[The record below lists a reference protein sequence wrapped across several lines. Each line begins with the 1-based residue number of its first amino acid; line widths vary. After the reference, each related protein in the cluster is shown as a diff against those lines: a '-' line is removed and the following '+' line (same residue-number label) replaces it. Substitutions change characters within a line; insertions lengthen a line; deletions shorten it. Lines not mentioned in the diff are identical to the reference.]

1 MSCDQ
6 VRWKFNALT
15 KKYKECIDNNS
26 ASGRGA
32 MTFEFYDQ
40 LEEIFDQQSKAV
52 GTCVM
57 SSTRPLKNSEASI

>member
-6 VRWKFNALT
+6 VRWKFNSLI

-32 MTFEFYDQ
+32 MNFEFYDQ
-40 LEEIFDQQSKAV
+40 LEEIFGRQSNAV
-52 GTCVM
+52 GTYVM
-57 SSTRPLKNSEASI
+57 